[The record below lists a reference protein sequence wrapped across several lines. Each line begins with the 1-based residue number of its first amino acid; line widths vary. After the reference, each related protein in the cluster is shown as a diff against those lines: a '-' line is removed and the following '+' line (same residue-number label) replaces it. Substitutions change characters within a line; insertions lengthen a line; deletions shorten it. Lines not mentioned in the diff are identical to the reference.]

1 MNAGPSLP
9 AGFALVALTSTES
22 TNEEAKRR
30 AEGPGP
36 VPDGLVV
43 WALEQKSGKGRR
55 GRGWISPPGNLYS
68 SILLRPS
75 RPLGETAG
83 LGFAAALAIRDSL
96 AEWIGGEW
104 GGRDVALKWPN
115 DVLLGGS
122 KIAGVLLESR
132 ANGSGKIPD
141 WVVVGAG
148 INLARHPEGTEFP
161 ATSLAAAGY
170 AAPKPANALE
180 TYVAAFARWR
190 ARWLDGGLAAVLEP
204 YRRHLKGI
212 GAPVTVRIEGETVR
226 GVFAALE
233 DDGALAL
240 RLADGPIRR
249 ISAGDV
255 FYARSE
261 TESR

>member
-1 MNAGPSLP
+1 MTAEPRLP
-9 AGFALVALTSTES
+9 AGFTLVALASTES

-30 AEGPGP
+30 AESPDGPSN
-36 VPDGLVV
+36 GLVV
-43 WALEQKSGKGRR
+43 WALEQKAGKGRR

-68 SILLRPS
+68 SILLRPG
-75 RPLGETAG
+75 RPLAEVAG

-96 AEWIGGEW
+96 VEW

-132 ANGSGKIPD
+132 ADGSAKIPE

-148 INLARHPEGTEFP
+148 INLASHPEGTAFP
-161 ATSLAAAGY
+161 ATSLAAEGCP
-170 AAPKPANALE
+170 APTPAQALE
-180 TYVAAFARWR
+180 TYVDAFARWR

-204 YRRHLKGI
+204 YRRHLRGV
-212 GAPVTVRIEGETVR
+212 GAPIEVRIEGETLR
-226 GVFAALE
+226 GIFDALE

-255 FYARSE
+255 FFARGR
-261 TESR
+261 ESR

>member
-1 MNAGPSLP
+1 MTAAPRLP

-30 AEGPGP
+30 GESPDAA
-36 VPDGLVV
+36 PDGLVV
-43 WALEQKSGKGRR
+43 WALEQRAGKGRR

-68 SILLRPS
+68 SILLRPG
-75 RPLGETAG
+75 RPLGEIAG

-96 AEWIGGEW
+96 IAW

-115 DVLLGGS
+115 DVLLGAS

-132 ANGSGKIPD
+132 ANGSEKIPE

-148 INLARHPEGTEFP
+148 INLASHPEGTEFP
-161 ATSLAAAGY
+161 ATSLAAEGY
-170 AAPKPANALE
+170 PPPQPAQALE

-204 YRRHLKGI
+204 YRRHLRGV
-212 GAPVTVRIEGETVR
+212 GAPISVRVEGETVR
-226 GVFAALE
+226 GIFDALE
-233 DDGALAL
+233 DDGTLAL

-255 FYARSE
+255 FFARGDRE
-261 TESR
+261 PR